1 MRSCINPN
9 GVVARG
15 LAALLAVAAFRAFG
29 AEEFAR
35 TRNGVVFKGVE
46 IHNAVSLV
54 PTNGLY
60 RFCRVDT
67 RAFNSLSD
75 HGRMAAL
82 TTTGVEMRF
91 RIRKGEAKL
100 VMGGLDE
107 TLRTSC
113 RIYRG
118 DVVCDWPG
126 TDMAIV
132 GTNTVLSFKK
142 TPIAHLMKRAAKF
155 GFRYH
160 PEVVRVVFSP
170 CSRVGIRDV
179 IGDVEPPPPEMLPR
193 RTYLAYGSSITH
205 GSISLLIERSYAAL
219 VGAALGADVRNVGL
233 AGSARMENEIADFIA
248 GEDFDCVS
256 LEMGVNVLGRMDVEE
271 YERRVRYMVRKVA
284 ESHPKARV
292 LAIDVFR
299 AEISGGKRAQAF
311 RRTLARVVKE
321 LALPNVVYVNG
332 LDALPEKDAL
342 STGALHPS
350 PHGHEEIARHL
361 VEKFRQGASE

>member
-1 MRSCINPN
+1 MTICNN
-9 GVVARG
+9 LNELVARG
-15 LAALLAVAAFRAFG
+15 LVAMLATAAYCAFG
-29 AEEFAR
+29 GEDFAR

-60 RFCRVDT
+60 RFCRVDR
-67 RAFNSLSD
+67 RAFNALSD
-75 HGRMAAL
+75 HGKMAAL
-82 TTTGVEMRF
+82 TTTGVEIRF
-91 RIRKGEAKL
+91 RIREGEVKL

-118 DVVCDWPG
+118 DVVCDWKG
-126 TDMAIV
+126 TEMSIV

-142 TPIAHLMKRAAKF
+142 TSAANLLKRAEKF

-160 PEVVRVVFSP
+160 PDVVRMVFSP

-179 IGDVEPPPPEMLPR
+179 VGAVEPPPPEMLPK

-205 GSISLLIERSYAAL
+205 GSIALLIERSYAAL
-219 VGAALGADVRNVGL
+219 VGEALGADVRNIGL
-233 AGSARMENEIADFIA
+233 AGSAHMENEVADFIA
-248 GEDFDCVS
+248 GEDFDYVS
-256 LEMGVNVLGRMDVEE
+256 LEMGVNVLKKMDVDE
-271 YERRVRYMVRKVA
+271 YERRVRYMVRKVS

-299 AEISGGKRAQAF
+299 AEIAGSHLEKAQAF
-311 RRTLARVVKE
+311 RRTLARVVGE

-332 LDALPEKDAL
+332 LDALPEKDSL
-342 STGALHPS
+342 STGSLHPS

-361 VEKFRQGASE
+361 AEKFRRR